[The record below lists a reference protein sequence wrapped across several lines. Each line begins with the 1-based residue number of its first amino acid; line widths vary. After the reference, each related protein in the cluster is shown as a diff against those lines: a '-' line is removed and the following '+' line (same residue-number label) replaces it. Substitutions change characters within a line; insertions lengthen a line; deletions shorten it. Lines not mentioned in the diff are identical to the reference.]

1 MAEQS
6 ILTST
11 KKLLGIDEEYTAFDL
26 DITLHINSVFSTLH
40 QLGVGP
46 DEGFMVEDKTT
57 MWHSFMTSAYLN
69 SVKSY
74 MFLRVRILFDP
85 PTTSFAID
93 AMTNQSKELEWRLCS
108 ASAIV
113 APII

>member
-11 KKLLGIDEEYTAFDL
+11 KKLLGIEEDYTAFDL
-26 DITLHINSVFSTLH
+26 DITLHINSVFSTLQ

-46 DEGFMVEDKTT
+46 DDGFLVEDKTNT
-57 MWHSFMTSAYLN
+57 WSEYTIVNSLN

-85 PTTSFAID
+85 PATSFAID
-93 AMTNQSKELEWRLCS
+93 AMTNQAKELEWRLCS
-108 ASAIV
+108 AAASV
-113 APII
+113 VPTV